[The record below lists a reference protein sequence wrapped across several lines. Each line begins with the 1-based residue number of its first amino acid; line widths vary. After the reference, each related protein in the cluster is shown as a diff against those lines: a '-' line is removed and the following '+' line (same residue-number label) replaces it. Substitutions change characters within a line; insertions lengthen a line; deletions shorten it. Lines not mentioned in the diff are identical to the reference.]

1 MKTVIII
8 PARYQSS
15 RFPGKPLI
23 DILGKSML
31 VRTWERCA
39 QVLDPGQ
46 IYVATDDQRIAEHC
60 EVHDIQV
67 VMTGADCLT
76 GTDRVQQASEQIS
89 ADIYLD
95 VQGDEPV
102 IDPEDIRTII
112 NAAIERPDAVIN
124 GMCDIT
130 NEEEYRNLMVP
141 KVIAA
146 PDGRLLYMSRGPVPS
161 NKSGTFAGAKRQV
174 CIMSFSKQ
182 ALDAFVSVPAKT
194 PIEAIED
201 LEVLRFLE
209 LGIPVYMVECSDTSI
224 PIDRPEDVA
233 RVEARLRALGE

>member
-1 MKTVIII
+1 
-8 PARYQSS
+8 
-15 RFPGKPLI
+15 
-23 DILGKSML
+23 
-31 VRTWERCA
+31 
-39 QVLDPGQ
+39 
-46 IYVATDDQRIAEHC
+46 
-60 EVHDIQV
+60 
-67 VMTGADCLT
+67 MTGTDCLT

-102 IDPEDIRTII
+102 IDPEDIRTVI
-112 NAAIERPDAVIN
+112 NAAKERPDAVIN

-130 NEEEYRNLMVP
+130 DEEEYRSLMVP

-146 PDGRLLYMSRGPVPS
+146 PDGRLLYMSRAPVPS
-161 NKSGTFAGAKRQV
+161 NKSDTFAGAKRQV

-194 PIEAIED
+194 PVEEIED

-209 LGIPVYMVECSDTSI
+209 LGIPVYMAECSDTSI
-224 PIDRPEDVA
+224 PIDRPEDVP
-233 RVEARLRALGE
+233 RVEARLRELGE

>member
-8 PARYQSS
+8 PARYESS

-23 DILGKSML
+23 DILGKSMI
-31 VRTWERCA
+31 VRTWERCTQA
-39 QVLDPGQ
+39 LDAKL

-60 EVHDIQV
+60 EDHGIQV
-67 VMTGADCLT
+67 VMTSADCIT

-102 IDPEDIRTII
+102 IDPEDIRIVI
-112 NAAIERPDAVIN
+112 NAATRRPDAVIN

-130 NEEEYRNLMVP
+130 DEKEYRSPMVP

-146 PDGRLLYMSRGPVPS
+146 PDGRLLYMSRAPVPS
-161 NKSGTFAGAKRQV
+161 NKSDTFAGAKRQV
-174 CIMSFSKQ
+174 CIMSFSKH
-182 ALDAFVSVPAKT
+182 ALDVFVSVVAKT
-194 PIEAIED
+194 PVEKIED

-209 LGIPVYMVECSDTSI
+209 LGIPVYMVNCSDTSI
-224 PIDRPEDVA
+224 PIDRPEDVS
-233 RVEARLRALGE
+233 RVEARLRELG

>member
-1 MKTVIII
+1 METAIII

-23 DILGKSML
+23 DILGKSMIL
-31 VRTWERCA
+31 RTWERCTEA
-39 QVLDPGQ
+39 LEADK
-46 IYVATDDQRIAEHC
+46 IYVATDDKRIKDHC
-60 EVHDIQV
+60 EGHGIQV
-67 VMTGADCLT
+67 VMTGEECLT
-76 GTDRVQQASEQIS
+76 GTDRVQQASEKIS

-102 IDPEDIRTII
+102 IDPEDIRAII
-112 NAAIERPDAVIN
+112 HAAEARPDAVIN

-130 NEEEYRNLMVP
+130 NEEEYRSPMVP

-146 PDGRLLYMSRGPVPS
+146 PDGQLLYMSRAPVPA
-161 NKSGTFAGAKRQV
+161 NKSGNFVGARRQV
-174 CIMSFSKQ
+174 CIMSFSKH
-182 ALDAFVSVPAKT
+182 ALDAFASAPAKT
-194 PIEAIED
+194 PVEEVEDIEVI
-201 LEVLRFLE
+201 RFLE